1 MLCMIIVVLIIMLA
15 IVLPVFS
22 HVYASLSASSMGYI
36 RFGYGLCTV
45 LLVIMV
51 VAVIVMLIGLGMWR
65 GGKQAAVEKALRHFP
80 SFAGVFDEMG
90 TFRFT
95 SAFEIYLSTGEM
107 QDDAMLK
114 SIELTDCAPVEEK
127 LKNCYRHMEEGHG
140 FAQAAN
146 EEELYEPIYGRMLL
160 PAEKSGSTTAV
171 LRRLT
176 SLLKDD
182 VAARVGR
189 LVDTVEP
196 LLSGV
201 LMISIG
207 LILLSLMVPLI
218 GMMSSIG

>member
-1 MLCMIIVVLIIMLA
+1 
-15 IVLPVFS
+15 
-22 HVYASLSASSMGYI
+22 
-36 RFGYGLCTV
+36 
-45 LLVIMV
+45 
-51 VAVIVMLIGLGMWR
+51 MWR
-65 GGKQAAVEKALRHFP
+65 SGKREAVEGALRKIP
-80 SFAGVFDEMG
+80 AFAGIFDGMG
-90 TFRFT
+90 KYRFT
-95 SAFEIYLSTGEM
+95 SAYEIYLSTGET

-127 LKNCYRHMEEGHG
+127 LKRCLVSMEEGHG

-146 EEELYEPIYGRMLL
+146 DEELYEPIYGRMLL
-160 PAEKSGSTTAV
+160 PAEKSGSIGAV
-171 LRRLT
+171 LKRLT
-176 SLLKDD
+176 ALLKED
-182 VAARVGR
+182 VTAKVGR